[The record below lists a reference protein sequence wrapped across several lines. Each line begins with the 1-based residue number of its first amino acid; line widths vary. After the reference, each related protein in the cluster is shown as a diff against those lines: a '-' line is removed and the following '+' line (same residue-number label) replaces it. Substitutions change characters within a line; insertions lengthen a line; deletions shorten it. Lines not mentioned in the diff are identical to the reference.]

1 MRDIRCINAAIFDLD
16 GTLLD
21 SSKVWDGLGERFLAR
36 RGIAPKPGLSALLNL
51 MTLTEGCEYLR
62 EEYRLPETAAEIQSE
77 ICGII
82 ADFYR
87 YECGL
92 KPGAEQLLR
101 ELHRRGIA
109 LVIATAGDETLS
121 RAALERTGLLGLF
134 RGIVTCAEYGS
145 KSRPEIFFKA
155 ALFVGSTPSQT
166 AVFEDSLH
174 AVITAKEAGFL
185 TAAVADISEPQQAE
199 LRRTADYFRQDPH
212 GYLELFA
219 GNG

>member
-1 MRDIRCINAAIFDLD
+1 MRDIRYIKAAIFDLD

-21 SSKVWDGLGERFLAR
+21 SSTVWEGLGERFLAR
-36 RGIAPKPGLSALLNL
+36 RGITPKPGLSALLNF
-51 MTLTEGCEYLR
+51 MTLTEGCEFLR
-62 EEYRLPETAAEIQSE
+62 QEYRLPETAAEIQSE

-87 YECGL
+87 NECGL

-109 LVIATAGDETLS
+109 LVIATAGEEALS
-121 RAALERTGLLGLF
+121 RAALERLGVLTLF

-145 KSRPEIFFKA
+145 KTRPDIFLNA
-155 ALFVGSTPSQT
+155 AVLVGSPPTQT

-174 AVITAKEAGFL
+174 AVRTAKEAGFL
-185 TAAVADISEPQQAE
+185 TAAVADMSEPDQPG
-199 LRRTADYFRQDPH
+199 LRLAADYYRQDP
-212 GYLELFA
+212 GDFLALFI
-219 GNG
+219 